1 MIVIDQRDKNVY
13 RIARFVHFLIEMYTI
28 LMIHLRL
35 GPRQR
40 HEASLVPD
48 MAEKDTNMRLAR
60 RWLHNVK

>member
-48 MAEKDTNMRLAR
+48 MAVVEGYKYEVGQTL
-60 RWLHNVK
+60 VTQT